1 MRREIWLAVIDRV
14 WRWNTHSITQSLT
27 RETAYCI
34 AGFFKGYLRKR
45 ANIGLE
51 EQRTEG
57 QRKKKDTRGREMVL
71 RACHGSK
78 GEGRGRG
85 EKGSKRRRMHMEK
98 GEIEKNDK
106 GKIQ

>member
-1 MRREIWLAVIDRV
+1 
-14 WRWNTHSITQSLT
+14 
-27 RETAYCI
+27 
-34 AGFFKGYLRKR
+34 
-45 ANIGLE
+45 
-51 EQRTEG
+51 
-57 QRKKKDTRGREMVL
+57 MVL